1 MKKLIGLLVALG
13 CTLMT
18 LSAQNV
24 KGYVRDSAGNPLI
37 GASVFWDGTLVGTST
52 NVDGSYEL
60 YRVKNHTKLVAAYIG
75 YVDSIVEVADDRN
88 EVNFTLSDGVGI
100 DEIVIEG
107 VANNKI
113 RQSSI
118 MAGENISFAGL
129 CKMACCNL
137 AESFENSAAV
147 TVGYSDAVSGSRQI
161 KMLGLAGTYTQI
173 LDENRPIM
181 RGIGSPYGLNYTPG
195 MWLNSIQV
203 SKGIAS
209 VTAGHEAIT
218 GQINLEYRKPTD
230 EEKFFLNLYF
240 DNELKPEVN
249 IAMPFAFDKDKK
261 LTTNVLLHYSG
272 DTQPLDH
279 NGDGFRDLPMARQ
292 INVANRWLYQAND
305 GTQWRWG
312 WRFVNEN
319 RVGGQMEYEPARYDQ
334 MVSEKQVYGSEIKN
348 SGLNAYFK
356 VGKPIGSAVWDEE
369 NDEEKRSSVAFVMD
383 MDNFKMDSYFGLNSY
398 EGVDQSFWANLFYQH
413 YFSGRSSLVTGGSL
427 WVRNIEEKVVQC
439 NIPINGGMEMT
450 EPGLFAEYTYAI
462 KDKLSI
468 VAGLRGDLVDFI
480 TADGLKNYRAI
491 VTPRMHLRYNFTDQT
506 VLRASAGLGSRRVMP
521 FTDNIWMLATNRVI
535 ENLVEPGKD
544 LEQAATFGGSL
555 SHTLSLVGYND
566 LTVSLDFFR
575 TQFSNT
581 VYADQEY
588 GDGRIRIYSTDL
600 PAWANNYQLDVQWT
614 PAEGLDI
621 FTTFRYTDSRIT
633 HEAREYSKPA
643 YQRMAASENGGEHML
658 VDRPLVG
665 KFKGL
670 VNVQYATKFRRWV
683 FDFTAQL
690 NGPMRLPNLD
700 GDFSEAEY
708 SPIYPMFY
716 GQVSH
721 RVGQWDIYV
730 GCENILNY
738 MQHDPIIGANNPFG
752 PNFNS
757 SVVWGPLMGRKFYI
771 GARFNLY

>member
-1 MKKLIGLLVALG
+1 MKRIALLIVALLG
-13 CTLMT
+13 GLTS
-18 LSAQNV
+18 LSAQNI
-24 KGYVRDSAGNPLI
+24 KGVVRDNSGEVLI
-37 GASVFWDGTLVGTST
+37 GASVYWEGTTVGTATDVDGT
-52 NVDGSYEL
+52 YEL
-60 YRVKNHTKLVAAYIG
+60 YRVKGHNRLVAAYIG
-75 YVDSIVEVADDRN
+75 YMDSVQEVAEGVK
-88 EVNFTLSDGVGI
+88 EVNFTLSDGVNI
-100 DEIVIEG
+100 EEVVIEG
-107 VANNKI
+107 VSNNKI
-113 RQSSI
+113 RQSS
-118 MAGENISFAGL
+118 MMVGENISFAGL

-209 VTAGHEAIT
+209 VTAGHEAMT

-249 IAMPFAFDKDKK
+249 IAMPFAFDKDKR
-261 LTTNVLLHYSG
+261 LTTNILLHYSG
-272 DTQPLDH
+272 DTQPMDH
-279 NGDGFRDLPMARQ
+279 NGDGFRDLPMAQ
-292 INVANRWLYQAND
+292 QFNIANRWLYQATN
-305 GTQWRWG
+305 GMQWRWG

-319 RVGGQMEYEPARYDQ
+319 RVGGDMEYTPERYDQ
-334 MVSEKQVYGSEIKN
+334 MVSEKQIYGSEIKN
-348 SGLNAYFK
+348 RGLNAYFK
-356 VGKPIGSAVWDEE
+356 VGKPVGAAVWDDEAQ
-369 NDEEKRSSVAFVMD
+369 EEKRSSLAFVMD
-383 MDNFKMDSYFGLNSY
+383 VDAFNMDSYFGLNTYQGS
-398 EGVDQSFWANLFYQH
+398 EASMWGNLFYQH
-413 YFSGRSSLVTGGSL
+413 YFSGRSSLTAGGSMWTRIIGEEVL
-427 WVRNIEEKVVQC
+427 QMGQNIKNDV
-439 NIPINGGMEMT
+439 EML

-462 KDKLSI
+462 KDKFSI
-468 VAGLRGDLVDFI
+468 VAGLRGDLMTTPLANGGVDG
-480 TADGLKNYRAI
+480 DGGFDSEILL
-491 VTPRMHLRYNFTDQT
+491 TPRMHLRYNFTEQT
-506 VLRASAGLGSRRVMP
+506 VLRASAGLGSRKVMP
-521 FTDNIWMLATNRVI
+521 FTDNIWMLATGRQIVNNI
-535 ENLVEPGKD
+535 EVGKD

-566 LTVSLDFFR
+566 MTVSVDFFR

-581 VYADQEY
+581 VYADQEWS
-588 GDGRIRIYSTDL
+588 DGTIRLYNTDL
-600 PAWANNYQLDVQWT
+600 PSWANNYQIDVQWT
-614 PAEGLDI
+614 PSEGLDI
-621 FTTFRYTDSRIT
+621 FTTFRYTDSRVT
-633 HEAREYSKPA
+633 LERDG
-643 YQRMAASENGGEHML
+643 SEML

-690 NGPMRLPNLD
+690 NGPMRLPALD
-700 GDFSEAEY
+700 GNIAAAEY
-708 SPIYPMFY
+708 SPVYPMFY

-738 MQHDPIIGANNPFG
+738 MQMDPIVGIDTPFSLD
-752 PNFNS
+752 FNS

>member
-1 MKKLIGLLVALG
+1 MKRILVFVVALLG
-13 CTLMT
+13 GVIT
-18 LSAQNV
+18 LSAQNIRGV
-24 KGYVRDSAGNPLI
+24 VRDTKGEVLI
-37 GASVFWDGTLVGTST
+37 GASVYWEGTTVGTATDVDGT
-52 NVDGSYEL
+52 YEL
-60 YRVKNHTKLVAAYIG
+60 YRVKGHDRLVAAYLG
-75 YVDSIVEVADDRN
+75 YAEAVQVVADGVR

-100 DEIVIEG
+100 EEIVIEG
-107 VANNKI
+107 IANNKI
-113 RQSSI
+113 RQNS
-118 MAGENISFAGL
+118 MMVGENISFAGL

-209 VTAGHEAIT
+209 VTAGHEAMT

-249 IAMPFAFDKDKK
+249 IAMPFAFDKDKR

-272 DTQPLDH
+272 DTQPMDH
-279 NGDGFRDLPMARQ
+279 NGDGFRDLPMAQ
-292 INVANRWLYQAND
+292 QFNIANRWLYQAVN
-305 GTQWRWG
+305 GTQVRWG

-319 RVGGQMEYEPARYDQ
+319 RVGGDMEYTPERYDQ
-334 MVSEKQVYGSEIKN
+334 MVSEKQIYGSEIKN
-348 SGLNAYFK
+348 RGLNGYLK
-356 VGKPIGSAVWDEE
+356 VGMPVGAAVWDEE
-369 NDEEKRSSVAFVMD
+369 TQEEKRSSVAMVLDVDAFD
-383 MDNFKMDSYFGLNSY
+383 MDSYFGLNTYKGKESSVWGNLSY
-398 EGVDQSFWANLFYQH
+398 LH
-413 YFSGRSSLVTGGSL
+413 YFSGRSSLTAGGSL
-427 WVRNIEEKVVQC
+427 WARQIEEGVLQMAKPLENRV
-439 NIPINGGMEMT
+439 EML

-462 KDKLSI
+462 KDKFSI
-468 VAGLRGDLVDFI
+468 VAGVRGDMMTTPL
-480 TADGLKNYRAI
+480 ADGTSYSQFLL
-491 VTPRMHLRYNFTDQT
+491 TPRMHLRYNFTEQT
-506 VLRASAGLGSRRVMP
+506 VVRASAGLGSRKVMP
-521 FTDNIWMLATNRVI
+521 FTDNIWMLATGRNIVNEI
-535 ENLVEPGKD
+535 EAGKD

-566 LTVSLDFFR
+566 MTVSVDFFR

-581 VYADQEY
+581 VYADQEWA
-588 GDGRIRIYSTDL
+588 DGTIRLYNTDL
-600 PAWANNYQLDVQWT
+600 PSFANNYQLDVQWT
-614 PAEGLDI
+614 PSEGLDI
-621 FTTFRYTDSRIT
+621 FTTFRYTDSRVT
-633 HEAREYSKPA
+633 LER
-643 YQRMAASENGGEHML
+643 NGEQVL
-658 VDRPLVG
+658 VERPLVG
-665 KFKGL
+665 SFKGL

-690 NGPMRLPNLD
+690 NGPMRLPALD
-700 GDFSEAEY
+700 GNIAESEY
-708 SPIYPMFY
+708 SPVYPMFY

-730 GCENILNY
+730 GCENILNF
-738 MQHDPIIGANNPFG
+738 MQENPIIGIDTPFS

>member
-1 MKKLIGLLVALG
+1 MKRIALLIVALLG
-13 CTLMT
+13 GLTS
-18 LSAQNV
+18 LSAQNI
-24 KGYVRDSAGNPLI
+24 KGVVRDTNGEVLI
-37 GASVFWDGTLVGTST
+37 GASVYWEGTTVGTATDVDGT
-52 NVDGSYEL
+52 YEL
-60 YRVKNHTKLVAAYIG
+60 YRVKGHNRLVAAYLG
-75 YVDSIVEVADDRN
+75 YMDSVQEVAEGVK
-88 EVNFTLSDGVGI
+88 EVNFTLSDGVNI
-100 DEIVIEG
+100 EEVVIEG
-107 VANNKI
+107 VSNNKI
-113 RQSSI
+113 RQSS
-118 MAGENISFAGL
+118 MMVGENISFAGL

-209 VTAGHEAIT
+209 VTAGHEAMT

-249 IAMPFAFDKDKK
+249 IAMPFAFDKQKK
-261 LTTNVLLHYSG
+261 LTTNILLHYSG
-272 DTQPLDH
+272 DTQPMDH
-279 NGDGFRDLPMARQ
+279 NGDGFRDLPMAQ
-292 INVANRWLYQAND
+292 QFNIANRWLYQAD
-305 GTQWRWG
+305 GGTQWRWG

-319 RVGGQMEYEPARYDQ
+319 RVGGDMEYSPERYDQ
-334 MVSEKQVYGSEIKN
+334 MVSEKQIYGSEIKN
-348 SGLNAYFK
+348 RGLNAYFK
-356 VGKPIGSAVWDEE
+356 VGKPVGAAVWDDEAQ
-369 NDEEKRSSVAFVMD
+369 EEKRSSLAFVMD
-383 MDNFKMDSYFGLNSY
+383 VDAFNMDSYFGLNTYQGS
-398 EGVDQSFWANLFYQH
+398 EASMWGNLFYQH
-413 YFSGRSSLVTGGSL
+413 YFSGRSSLTAGGSMWTRL
-427 WVRNIEEKVVQC
+427 IGEEVLQMGQNIKNDV
-439 NIPINGGMEMT
+439 EML

-462 KDKLSI
+462 KDKFSI
-468 VAGLRGDLVDFI
+468 VAGLRGDLMTTPLANGGVDG
-480 TADGLKNYRAI
+480 DGGFDSEILL
-491 VTPRMHLRYNFTDQT
+491 TPRMHLRYNFTEQT
-506 VLRASAGLGSRRVMP
+506 VLRASAGLGSRKVMP
-521 FTDNIWMLATNRVI
+521 FTDNIWMLATGRQIVNNI
-535 ENLVEPGKD
+535 EVGKD

-566 LTVSLDFFR
+566 MTVSVDFFR

-581 VYADQEY
+581 VYADQEWA
-588 GDGRIRIYSTDL
+588 DGTIRLYNTDL
-600 PAWANNYQLDVQWT
+600 PSWANNYQIDVQWT
-614 PAEGLDI
+614 PSEGFDI
-621 FTTFRYTDSRIT
+621 FTTFRYTDSRVT
-633 HEAREYSKPA
+633 LERDG
-643 YQRMAASENGGEHML
+643 SEML

-690 NGPMRLPNLD
+690 NGPMRLPALD
-700 GDFSEAEY
+700 GNIAVAEY
-708 SPIYPMFY
+708 SPVYPMFY

-738 MQHDPIIGANNPFG
+738 MQMDPIVGIDTPFS
-752 PNFNS
+752 PDFNS

>member
-1 MKKLIGLLVALG
+1 MKRFLVFVVALLG
-13 CTLMT
+13 GVAT

-24 KGYVRDSAGNPLI
+24 RGVVRDTNGEALI
-37 GASVFWDGTLVGTST
+37 GASVYWEGTTVGTAT
-52 NVDGSYEL
+52 NIDGSYEV
-60 YRVKNHTKLVAAYIG
+60 YRVKNHTRLVAAYMG
-75 YVDSIVEVADDRN
+75 YMEMVVEVAPDMNVVD
-88 EVNFTLSDGVGI
+88 FTLSNGVGI

-107 VANNKI
+107 IANNKI
-113 RQSSI
+113 RQNSV
-118 MAGENISFAGL
+118 MVGETISFAGL

-209 VTAGHEAIT
+209 VTAGHEAMT

-249 IAMPFAFDKDKK
+249 IAMPFALDKEER
-261 LTTNVLLHYSG
+261 LTTNILLHYSG
-272 DTQPLDH
+272 DTQALDH
-279 NGDGFRDLPMARQ
+279 NGDGFRDLPMAQ
-292 INVANRWLYQAND
+292 QFNVANRWLYQAPN
-305 GTQWRWG
+305 GTQVRWG

-319 RVGGQMEYEPARYDQ
+319 RVGGDMEYTPERYDQ

-348 SGLNAYFK
+348 RGLNAYLK
-356 VGKPIGSAVWDEE
+356 VGKPVGAAVWDEDTQQE
-369 NDEEKRSSVAFVMD
+369 SRSSIAFMMD
-383 MDNFKMDSYFGLNSY
+383 MDNFQMDSYFGLNKY
-398 EGVDQSFWANLFYQH
+398 EGAEKSIWGNLTYQH
-413 YFSGRSSLVTGGSL
+413 YFSGRSYLITGGSL
-427 WVRNIEEKVVQC
+427 WARNIVEGVNQVGHDL
-439 NIPINGGMEMT
+439 GGEVAMM

-462 KDKLSI
+462 KDKLSL
-468 VAGLRGDLVDFI
+468 VAGVRGDLMN
-480 TADGLKNYRAI
+480 TPLADGAVRSDVI
-491 VTPRMHLRYNFTDQT
+491 VTPRMHLRYNLTEQT
-506 VLRASAGLGSRRVMP
+506 AVRASAGLGSRKVMP
-521 FTDNIWMLATNRVI
+521 FTDNIWMLATERQIINEI
-535 ENLVEPGKD
+535 EEGRD

-566 LTVSLDFFR
+566 MTVSLDFFR
-575 TQFSNT
+575 TQFSNS
-581 VYADQEY
+581 VYADQEWANNE
-588 GDGRIRIYSTDL
+588 IHIYNTSL
-600 PAWANNYQLDVQWT
+600 PSWANNYQLDVQWT
-614 PAEGLDI
+614 PSEGFDI
-621 FTTFRYTDSRIT
+621 FATFRYTDSRIT
-633 HEAREYSKPA
+633 LER
-643 YQRMAASENGGEHML
+643 NGEQML

-690 NGPMRLPNLD
+690 NGPMRLPALD
-700 GDFSEAEY
+700 GNIAAAEY

-738 MQHDPIIGANNPFG
+738 MQENPILGTPFQ
-752 PNFNS
+752 PDFNS

>member
-1 MKKLIGLLVALG
+1 MKRILVFVVALLG
-13 CTLMT
+13 GIAT
-18 LSAQNV
+18 LSAQNI
-24 KGYVRDSAGNPLI
+24 KGVVRDAKGEALI
-37 GASVFWDGTLVGTST
+37 GVSIFWEGTTIGTAT
-52 NVDGSYEL
+52 DVDGSYEL
-60 YRVKNHTKLVAAYIG
+60 YRVKDHNRLVAAYIG
-75 YVDSIVEVADDRN
+75 YVDSVVEVAKDAK
-88 EVNFTLSDGVGI
+88 EVDFVLSDGVGI
-100 DEIVIEG
+100 EEVVIEG
-107 VANNKI
+107 ISNNKI

-209 VTAGHEAIT
+209 VTAGHEAMT

-249 IAMPFAFDKDKK
+249 IAMPFAFDKEKR
-261 LTTNVLLHYSG
+261 LTTNILLHYSG
-272 DTQPLDH
+272 DTQALDH
-279 NGDGFRDLPMARQ
+279 NEDGFRDLPMARQ
-292 INVANRWLYQAND
+292 FNIANRWLYQNPMGA
-305 GTQWRWG
+305 QIRWG
-312 WRFVNEN
+312 WRYVNEN
-319 RVGGQMEYEPARYDQ
+319 RVGGDMEYTPERYDQ
-334 MVSEKQVYGSEIKN
+334 MVSEKQIYGSEIKN
-348 SGLNAYFK
+348 RGLNAYLK
-356 VGKPIGSAVWDEE
+356 VGLPVGASVWDEE
-369 NDEEKRSSVAFVMD
+369 TQEEKRSSVAFVAD
-383 MDNFKMDSYFGLNSY
+383 YDNFSMDSYFGLNTYKGAENSLW
-398 EGVDQSFWANLFYQH
+398 GNLSYQH
-413 YFSGRSSLVTGGSL
+413 YFSGRSSMVAGASMWMRG
-427 WVRNIEEKVVQC
+427 IEEGVVQMAEPMQ
-439 NIPINGGMEMT
+439 NSVELL

-462 KDKLSI
+462 KDKFSI
-468 VAGLRGDLVDFI
+468 IAGVRGDVMTSPKESGVKSEFI
-480 TADGLKNYRAI
+480 L
-491 VTPRMHLRYNFTDQT
+491 TPRMHLRYNITDQT
-506 VLRASAGLGSRRVMP
+506 VVRASAGLGARKVMP
-521 FTDNIWMLATNRVI
+521 FTDNIWMLATGRTIVNDI
-535 ENLVEPGKD
+535 EAGKD
-544 LEQAATFGGSL
+544 LERAATFGGSL

-575 TQFSNT
+575 TQFSNS
-581 VYADQEY
+581 VYADQEWA
-588 GDGRIRIYSTDL
+588 DGTIHLYNTDL
-600 PAWANNYQLDVQWT
+600 PSFANNYQLDVQWT

-621 FTTFRYTDSRIT
+621 FTTFRYTDSRVT
-633 HEAREYSKPA
+633 LER
-643 YQRMAASENGGEHML
+643 GGEQML
-658 VDRPLVG
+658 VERPLVG
-665 KFKGL
+665 SFKGL

-690 NGPMRLPNLD
+690 NGPMRLPALD
-700 GDFSEAEY
+700 GNVASAEY

-730 GCENILNY
+730 GCENILNF
-738 MQHDPIIGANNPFG
+738 MQHDPIKGIEAPFS
-752 PNFNS
+752 PDFNS

>member
-1 MKKLIGLLVALG
+1 MKRKFFLLCALLVGFVAAG
-13 CTLMT
+13 E
-18 LSAQNV
+18 AQNV
-24 KGYVRDSAGNPLI
+24 RGVVRDNSGEVLI
-37 GASVFWDGTLVGTST
+37 GASVYWEGTTVGTATDVDGT
-52 NVDGSYEL
+52 YEL
-60 YRVKNHTKLVAAYIG
+60 YRVKGHPRLVAAYLG
-75 YVDSIVEVADDRN
+75 YVDSVQEVAEGVK
-88 EVNFTLSDGVGI
+88 EVNFTLSDGVNI
-100 DEIVIEG
+100 EEVVIEG
-107 VANNKI
+107 VSNNKI
-113 RQSSI
+113 RQSS
-118 MAGENISFAGL
+118 MMVGENISFAGL

-209 VTAGHEAIT
+209 VTAGHEAMT

-249 IAMPFAFDKDKK
+249 IAMPFAFDKDKR
-261 LTTNVLLHYSG
+261 LTTNILLHYSG
-272 DTQPLDH
+272 DTQPMDH
-279 NGDGFRDLPMARQ
+279 NGDGFRDLPMAQ
-292 INVANRWLYQAND
+292 QFNIANRWLYQAD
-305 GTQWRWG
+305 GGTQWRWG

-319 RVGGQMEYEPARYDQ
+319 RVGGDMEYSPERYDQ
-334 MVSEKQVYGSEIKN
+334 MVSEKQIYGSEIKN
-348 SGLNAYFK
+348 RGLNGYLK
-356 VGKPIGSAVWDEE
+356 VGIPVGAAVWDEE
-369 NDEEKRSSVAFVMD
+369 AQEEKRSSVAFVMD
-383 MDNFKMDSYFGLNSY
+383 VDNFNMDSYFGLNTYKGAENSIWGNLSY
-398 EGVDQSFWANLFYQH
+398 LH
-413 YFSGRSSLVTGGSL
+413 YFSGRSSLTAGGSL
-427 WVRNIEEKVVQC
+427 WARQIEENVLQMAK
-439 NIPINGGMEMT
+439 PLENGVEMV

-462 KDKLSI
+462 KDKFSL
-468 VAGLRGDLVDFI
+468 VAGLRGDLM
-480 TADGLKNYRAI
+480 TTPLADGSDYSQFLL
-491 VTPRMHLRYNFTDQT
+491 TPRMHLRYNFTEQT
-506 VLRASAGLGSRRVMP
+506 VLRASAGLGSRKVMP
-521 FTDNIWMLATNRVI
+521 FTDNIWMLATGRQIVNNI
-535 ENLVEPGKD
+535 EAGKD

-566 LTVSLDFFR
+566 MTVSVDFFR

-581 VYADQEY
+581 VYADQEWA
-588 GDGRIRIYSTDL
+588 DGTIRLYNTDL
-600 PAWANNYQLDVQWT
+600 PSWANNYQVDVQWT
-614 PAEGLDI
+614 PTEGLDI
-621 FTTFRYTDSRIT
+621 FTTFRYTDSRVT
-633 HEAREYSKPA
+633 LERDGNE
-643 YQRMAASENGGEHML
+643 ML

-690 NGPMRLPNLD
+690 NGPMRLPALD
-700 GDFSEAEY
+700 GNIAAAEY
-708 SPIYPMFY
+708 SLIYPMFY

-738 MQHDPIIGANNPFG
+738 MQMDPIVGIDTPFS
-752 PNFNS
+752 PDFNS

>member
-1 MKKLIGLLVALG
+1 MKYMRRIIGLFCALM
-13 CTLMT
+13 CIAAVE
-18 LSAQNV
+18 AQNV
-24 KGYVRDSAGNPLI
+24 RGVVRDTNGEVLI
-37 GASVFWDGTLVGTST
+37 GASVYWEGTTIGTAT
-52 NVDGSYEL
+52 GVDGSYEL
-60 YRVKNHTKLVAAYIG
+60 YRVKDHTKLVAAYIG
-75 YVDSIVEVADDRN
+75 YVDSVVEVSRDM
-88 EVNFTLSDGVGI
+88 EVVDFTLSDGVGI
-100 DEIVIEG
+100 EEIVIQG
-107 VANNKI
+107 GADNKI

-209 VTAGHEAIT
+209 VTAGHEAMT

-249 IAMPFAFDKDKK
+249 IAMPFAFDSEKR

-272 DTQPLDH
+272 DTQPMDH
-279 NGDGFRDLPMARQ
+279 NGDGFRDLPMAQQ
-292 INVANRWLYQAND
+292 INVANRWLYQAKS
-305 GTQWRWG
+305 GAQWRWG

-319 RVGGQMEYEPARYDQ
+319 RVGGQMEFEPERYDQ
-334 MVSEKQVYGSEIKN
+334 PASNKQVYGSEIKN
-348 SGLNAYFK
+348 KGLNAYMK
-356 VGKPIGSAVWDEE
+356 VGVPIGAAVWDEE
-369 NDEEKRSSVAFVMD
+369 AEEEKRSSLAFVMD
-383 MDNFKMDSYFGLNSY
+383 MDNFKMDSYFGLNTYNGVEQSVWGNLSY
-398 EGVDQSFWANLFYQH
+398 LH
-413 YFSGRSSLVTGGSL
+413 YFSGRSSLTAGASF
-427 WVRNIEEKVVQC
+427 WARNIEEEVTQKRKVSETGLAANMLQSA
-439 NIPINGGMEMT
+439 GEMI
-450 EPGLFAEYTYAI
+450 EPGIFAEYTYAF
-462 KDKLSI
+462 KDKFSI
-468 VAGLRGDLVDFI
+468 VAGVRGDLVSTPVDDDARINDF
-480 TADGLKNYRAI
+480 I

-506 VLRASAGLGSRRVMP
+506 VLRASAGLGSRKVMP
-521 FTDNIWMLATNRVI
+521 FTDNIWMLATGRFILNEI
-535 ENLVEPGKD
+535 EVGKD
-544 LEQAATFGGSL
+544 LEKAATFGGSL

-566 LTVSLDFFR
+566 LTVSVDFFR

-581 VYADQEY
+581 VYADQEWN
-588 GDGRIRIYSTDL
+588 DGYIHIYNTDA

-621 FTTFRYTDSRIT
+621 FTTFRYTDSRLT
-633 HEAREYSKPA
+633 LERE
-643 YQRMAASENGGEHML
+643 GELML

-690 NGPMRLPNLD
+690 NGPMRLPALD
-700 GDFSEAEY
+700 GNIAAAEY

-738 MQHDPIIGANNPFG
+738 MQHNPIIGADAPFG
-752 PNFNS
+752 PDFNS

>member
-1 MKKLIGLLVALG
+1 MKSRILILMLAFLG
-13 CTLMT
+13 CGAVA
-18 LSAQNV
+18 SAQNV
-24 KGYVRDSAGNPLI
+24 RGVVRDANGEPLI
-37 GASVFWDGTLVGTST
+37 GASVYWDGTMVGVST
-52 NVDGSYEL
+52 GLDGSYEL
-60 YRVKNHTKLVAAYIG
+60 YRVKGHNSLVAAYVG
-75 YVDSIVEVADDRN
+75 YVDSVVEVTDQ
-88 EVNFTLSDGVGI
+88 EVVDFTLSDGVGI
-100 DEIVIEG
+100 EAVVVEG
-107 VANNKI
+107 VATGKI
-113 RQSSI
+113 RQSS
-118 MAGENISFAGL
+118 MMVGENISFAGL

-203 SKGIAS
+203 SKGVAS
-209 VTAGHEAIT
+209 VTAGHEAMT

-272 DTQPLDH
+272 DTQPMDH
-279 NGDGFRDLPMARQ
+279 NGDGFRDLPMAQQ
-292 INVANRWLYQAND
+292 INVANRWLYQATD

-319 RVGGQMEYEPARYDQ
+319 RVGGDMEYTPARYDQ
-334 MVSEKQVYGSEIKN
+334 MVTEKQIYGSEIKN
-348 SGLNAYFK
+348 MGLNAYLK
-356 VGKPIGSAVWDEE
+356 VGKPIGAAVWDEE
-369 NDEEKRSSVAFVMD
+369 NEEEKRSSIAFVMD
-383 MDNFKMDSYFGLNSY
+383 VDNFRMDSYFGLNTY
-398 EGVDQSFWANLFYQH
+398 NGVDQSFWGNFFYQH
-413 YFSGRSSLVTGGSL
+413 YFSGRSSMVAGGSF
-427 WVRNIEEKVVQC
+427 WARNIEESVLQMGQ
-439 NIPINGGMEMT
+439 NLIGGGEMA
-450 EPGLFAEYTYAI
+450 EPGVFAEYTYAI
-462 KDKLSI
+462 KDKFSL
-468 VAGLRGDLVDFI
+468 VAGVRGDLVSFPIDDN
-480 TADGLKNYRAI
+480 AMNVDLLL
-491 VTPRMHLRYNFTDQT
+491 TPRMHLRYNFTEQT
-506 VLRASAGLGSRRVMP
+506 VLRASAGLGSRKVMP
-521 FTDNIWMLATNRVI
+521 FTDNIWMLATGRQILNEI
-535 ENLVEPGKD
+535 EAGKD
-544 LEQAATFGGSL
+544 LEKAATFGGSL
-555 SHTLSLVGYND
+555 SHTTSLVGYND
-566 LTVSLDFFR
+566 LTVSVDFFR
-575 TQFSNT
+575 TQFSNS
-581 VYADQEY
+581 VYADQEWA
-588 GDGRIRIYSTDL
+588 DGTIRLYNTDA
-600 PAWANNYQLDVQWT
+600 PSWANNYQLDVQWT

-621 FTTFRYTDSRIT
+621 FTTFRYTDSRVT
-633 HEAREYSKPA
+633 LERD
-643 YQRMAASENGGEHML
+643 GEKML

-690 NGPMRLPNLD
+690 NGPMRLPALD
-700 GDFSEAEY
+700 GNIAAAEY

-730 GCENILNY
+730 GCENILNF
-738 MQHDPIIGANNPFG
+738 MQHNPIIGIDTPFS
-752 PNFNS
+752 PDFNS

>member
-1 MKKLIGLLVALG
+1 MKRIALLIVALLG
-13 CTLMT
+13 GLIS
-18 LSAQNV
+18 LSAQNI
-24 KGYVRDSAGNPLI
+24 KGVVRDNSGEVLI
-37 GASVFWDGTLVGTST
+37 GASVYWEGTTVGTATDVDGT
-52 NVDGSYEL
+52 YEL
-60 YRVKNHTKLVAAYIG
+60 YRVKGHPRLVAAYLG
-75 YVDSIVEVADDRN
+75 YVDSVQEVAEGVK
-88 EVNFTLSDGVGI
+88 EVNFTLSDGVNI
-100 DEIVIEG
+100 EEVVIEG
-107 VANNKI
+107 VSNNKI
-113 RQSSI
+113 RQSS
-118 MAGENISFAGL
+118 MMVGENISFAGL

-209 VTAGHEAIT
+209 VTAGHEAMT

-249 IAMPFAFDKDKK
+249 IAMPFAFDKQKK
-261 LTTNVLLHYSG
+261 LTTNILLHYSG
-272 DTQPLDH
+272 DTQPMDH
-279 NGDGFRDLPMARQ
+279 NGDGFRDLPMAQ
-292 INVANRWLYQAND
+292 QFNIANRWLYQAD
-305 GTQWRWG
+305 GGTQWRWG

-319 RVGGQMEYEPARYDQ
+319 RVGGDMEYSPERYDQ
-334 MVSEKQVYGSEIKN
+334 MVSEKQIYGSEIKN
-348 SGLNAYFK
+348 RGLNAYFK
-356 VGKPIGSAVWDEE
+356 VGKPVGAAVWDDEAQ
-369 NDEEKRSSVAFVMD
+369 EEKRSSLAFVMD
-383 MDNFKMDSYFGLNSY
+383 VDAFNMDSYFGLNTYQGS
-398 EGVDQSFWANLFYQH
+398 EASMWGNLFYQH
-413 YFSGRSSLVTGGSL
+413 YFSGRSSLTAGGSMWTRL
-427 WVRNIEEKVVQC
+427 IGEEVLQMGQNIKNDV
-439 NIPINGGMEMT
+439 EML

-462 KDKLSI
+462 KDKFSI
-468 VAGLRGDLVDFI
+468 VAGLRGDLMTTPLANGGVDG
-480 TADGLKNYRAI
+480 DGGFDSEILL
-491 VTPRMHLRYNFTDQT
+491 TPRMHLRYNFTEQT
-506 VLRASAGLGSRRVMP
+506 VLRASAGLGSRKVMP
-521 FTDNIWMLATNRVI
+521 FTDNIWMLATGRQIVNNI
-535 ENLVEPGKD
+535 EVGKD

-566 LTVSLDFFR
+566 MTVSVDFFR

-581 VYADQEY
+581 VYADQEWA
-588 GDGRIRIYSTDL
+588 DGTIRLYNTDL
-600 PAWANNYQLDVQWT
+600 PSWANNYQIDVQWT

-621 FTTFRYTDSRIT
+621 FTTFRYTDSRVT
-633 HEAREYSKPA
+633 LERDGNE
-643 YQRMAASENGGEHML
+643 ML

-690 NGPMRLPNLD
+690 NGPMRLPALD
-700 GDFSEAEY
+700 GNIAAAEY
-708 SPIYPMFY
+708 SPVYPMFY

-738 MQHDPIIGANNPFG
+738 MQMDPIVGIDKPFS
-752 PNFNS
+752 PDFNS

>member
-1 MKKLIGLLVALG
+1 MKRILVFVVALLG
-13 CTLMT
+13 SGAT

-24 KGYVRDSAGNPLI
+24 RGVVRDTNGEPLI
-37 GASVFWDGTLVGTST
+37 GASVYWEGTTVGMVTEL
-52 NVDGSYEL
+52 DGSYDI
-60 YRVKNHTKLVAAYIG
+60 YRVKGHNRLVAAYIG
-75 YVDSIVEVADDRN
+75 YVDSVVEVAPNVDVVDF
-88 EVNFTLSDGVGI
+88 VLSDGVNI
-100 DEIVIEG
+100 ETVVIEG

-113 RQSSI
+113 RQGS
-118 MAGENISFAGL
+118 MLVGENISFAGL

-209 VTAGHEAIT
+209 VTAGHEAMT

-249 IAMPFAFDKDKK
+249 IAMPFAFDKGKR
-261 LTTNVLLHYSG
+261 LTTNILLHYSG
-272 DTQPLDH
+272 DTQALDH
-279 NGDGFRDLPMARQ
+279 NGDGFRDLPMAQ
-292 INVANRWLYQAND
+292 QFNVANRWLYQAPN
-305 GTQWRWG
+305 GTQVRWG

-319 RVGGQMEYEPARYDQ
+319 RVGGEMGFTPDEGYGKS
-334 MVSEKQVYGSEIKN
+334 VTEKPEIYGSEIRN
-348 SGLNAYFK
+348 MGLNAYLK
-356 VGKPIGSAVWDEE
+356 VGKPVGAAVWDE
-369 NDEEKRSSVAFVMD
+369 DTQEESRSSIAFMMD
-383 MDNFKMDSYFGLNSY
+383 MDNFQMDSYFGLNDY
-398 EGVDQSFWANLFYQH
+398 EGLEQSLWGNLTYQH
-413 YFSGRSSLVTGGSL
+413 YFSGRSYLVTGGSF
-427 WVRNIEEKVVQC
+427 WARNIMESVNQVGHDLSGE
-439 NIPINGGMEMT
+439 MEMI

-462 KDKLSI
+462 KDKLSL
-468 VAGLRGDLVDFI
+468 VAGVRGDMMTTPLS
-480 TADGLKNYRAI
+480 DGSVSRNVI
-491 VTPRMHLRYNFTDQT
+491 VTPRMHLRYNLTEQT
-506 VLRASAGLGSRRVMP
+506 AIRASAGLGSRKVMP
-521 FTDNIWMLATNRVI
+521 FTDNIWMLATERQIINEI
-535 ENLVEPGKD
+535 EEGKD
-544 LEQAATFGGSL
+544 LEQAATFGGSV

-566 LTVSLDFFR
+566 MTVSLDFFR
-575 TQFSNT
+575 TQFSNS
-581 VYADQEY
+581 VYADQEWANNE
-588 GDGRIRIYSTDL
+588 IHIYNTSL
-600 PAWANNYQLDVQWT
+600 PSWANNYQLDVQWT
-614 PAEGLDI
+614 PSEGFDI
-621 FTTFRYTDSRIT
+621 FATFRYTDSRVT
-633 HEAREYSKPA
+633 LVRDGKE
-643 YQRMAASENGGEHML
+643 ML

-690 NGPMRLPNLD
+690 NGPMRLPALD
-700 GDFSEAEY
+700 GNIAAAEY

-730 GCENILNY
+730 GCENIFNY
-738 MQHDPIIGANNPFG
+738 MQENPILGTPFQ
-752 PNFNS
+752 PDFNS